1 MPGKSKDNS
10 KQGMSKT
17 ATDGLGDII
26 QQNVST
32 FLLLKFWLK
41 LLKQ

>member
-1 MPGKSKDNS
+1 MPAKSKDNS
-10 KQGMSKT
+10 KQRMIKT

-32 FLLLKFWLK
+32 FLLLKF
-41 LLKQ
+41 